1 MFPNHYSPS
10 NPYIEYSSSGISPSP
25 PLYHQ
30 HMFDKS
36 TGYPTFA
43 MQGLNM
49 NLNVMMNPIYIT
61 PPQSS
66 SSPVSQKTFYS
77 SDENPTNILEG
88 IYSLSL
94 FLRC

>member
-66 SSPVSQKTFYS
+66 SPVSQKTFYS
-77 SDENPTNILEG
+77 SDENRTNTLEG